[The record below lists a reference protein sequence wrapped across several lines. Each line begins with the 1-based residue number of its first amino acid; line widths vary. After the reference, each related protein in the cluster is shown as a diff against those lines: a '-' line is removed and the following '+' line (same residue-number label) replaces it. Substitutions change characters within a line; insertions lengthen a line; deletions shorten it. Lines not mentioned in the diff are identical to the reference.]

1 MSCLHII
8 GPVVIGFRTID
19 IMIENKDIKFTQLG
33 GSSFLLFSVSSF
45 LSIEIKQMQSNI
57 TQVSFYLVFPT

>member
-8 GPVVIGFRTID
+8 GPVVIGFQTID

-33 GSSFLLFSVSSF
+33 GSSFLLFSVCHLIF
-45 LSIEIKQMQSNI
+45 IN
-57 TQVSFYLVFPT
+57 